1 MEDRH
6 YILSDVA
13 RILGKKPHQVTYA
26 LTSRAVPEPEQ
37 RVASRRLFSRDDI
50 VRLARYFK
58 VAPQWSV
65 LEVLGNDAKQE
76 ASHGLVLRPPFE
88 VVDTG
93 TACCEVRDGDGI
105 LFGWAA
111 DRAKAMVLAGLLEAA
126 ARG

>member
-50 VRLARYFK
+50 VRLARHFK
-58 VAPQWSV
+58 VAPKWSV
-65 LEVLGNDAKQE
+65 LEVVGNGAKDE

-88 VVDTG
+88 AVDSG

-105 LFGWAA
+105 LFAWAA
-111 DRAKAMVLAGLLEAA
+111 DRGRALVMAGLLDAA

>member
-1 MEDRH
+1 MDDR

-13 RILGKKPHQVTYA
+13 RILGTKPHQVTYA

-37 RVASRRLFSRDDI
+37 RLANRRLFSADD
-50 VRLARYFK
+50 VARLARHFR

-65 LEVLGNDAKQE
+65 LELVGGAKEE

-88 VVDTG
+88 VVDSG

-111 DRAKAMVLAGLLEAA
+111 DRGRALVMAGLLEAA